1 VGCYIVKGM
10 SAKEIIEEL
19 KRLPESDRQKVRE
32 YLQVSQTVEGTSQ
45 LSEDPAQY
53 ASDSEF
59 EKAADEVFKKYDN
72 LFRKLAQ

>member
-1 VGCYIVKGM
+1 MG
-10 SAKEIIEEL
+10 
-19 KRLPESDRQKVRE
+19 
-32 YLQVSQTVEGTSQ
+32 EGTSQ